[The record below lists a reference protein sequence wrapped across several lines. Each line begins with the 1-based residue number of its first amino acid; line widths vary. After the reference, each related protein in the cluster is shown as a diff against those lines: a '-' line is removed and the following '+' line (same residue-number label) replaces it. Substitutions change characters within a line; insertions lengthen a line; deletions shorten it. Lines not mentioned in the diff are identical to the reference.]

1 MPTVLKFIHLAPPK
15 NKSAI
20 FPIILQIGDLCYN
33 MLATA
38 LIKLNWPRREVLYL
52 SVSKILLELLISV
65 AGSILA
71 YLIVQVLGL

>member
-1 MPTVLKFIHLAPPK
+1 
-15 NKSAI
+15 
-20 FPIILQIGDLCYN
+20 